1 MSMLRTTT
9 ADVRD
14 AADNR
19 RGRLIRHLGIAL
31 LLLVV
36 LFGAVG
42 GFGVR
47 STHGTARGGGYTLDV
62 TYAAVSRAGLDTPW
76 QVLVTHPGGFD
87 GPITLATTVTYFDIF
102 ESQGL
107 VPQASAETASGGSVY
122 QTFDPPP
129 GDVLRVAFDAYIQ
142 PGSQR
147 GRRASTALIVHGREV
162 ARVSYRT
169 FLLP

>member
-1 MSMLRTTT
+1 MSMSRTTI
-9 ADVRD
+9 ADVRE

-19 RGRLIRHLGIAL
+19 RGRLVRRLGIASL
-31 LLLVV
+31 GLVV
-36 LFGAVG
+36 LVGAAG

-47 STHGTARGGGYTLDV
+47 STHAVARGGGYTLEV

-76 QVLVTHPGGFD
+76 QVLVTGPAPFD
-87 GPITLATTVTYFDIF
+87 GPITLATTASYFDIF

-107 VPQASAETASGGSVY
+107 FPGPAAETSSGAFIY
-122 QTFDPPP
+122 QQFDPPP
-129 GDVLRVAFDAYIQ
+129 GNVLRVAFDAYVQ

-147 GRRASTALIVHGREV
+147 GRRATTVLIIDGREV

-169 FLLP
+169 ILLP